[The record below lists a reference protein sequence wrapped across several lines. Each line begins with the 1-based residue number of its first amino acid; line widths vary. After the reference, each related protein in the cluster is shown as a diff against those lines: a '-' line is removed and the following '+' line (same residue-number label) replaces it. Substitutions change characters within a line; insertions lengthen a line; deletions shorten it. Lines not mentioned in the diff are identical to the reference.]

1 MHVGVLYVCFNQIS
15 FTRSLEDIRHNFHSI
30 HRGITF
36 HLKSLALTAIENLG
50 DGIVCVRISPVPQT
64 ADCFL
69 FFEVGT
75 MRNKNCH
82 FVFHPNLRCV
92 KFIPTM
98 LTLDHMLSERAC
110 LSRTAQRRNVATT
123 PTIEEETTIHVA
135 SGFFYFLAGA

>member
-1 MHVGVLYVCFNQIS
+1 
-15 FTRSLEDIRHNFHSI
+15 
-30 HRGITF
+30 
-36 HLKSLALTAIENLG
+36 
-50 DGIVCVRISPVPQT
+50 
-64 ADCFL
+64 
-69 FFEVGT
+69 

-135 SGFFYFLAGA
+135 SGFFYFFGGPRT